1 MRKLKIEFIR
11 AEFKKEG
18 YELLTEVYENKYTRL
33 DYVCSR
39 DHKHNTHWKLWNS
52 SQKVRCPYCYGNAK
66 LKIEFIRTEF
76 AKEDYIL
83 LTTVYEGNKQKLEYV
98 CPNGHQ
104 RFITWNDWSQGKRC
118 PCFSNQMRPTIEF
131 IRAEF
136 AKEGYV
142 LLTTVYENAR
152 QKLEYICP
160 RGHKHFVRWNK
171 WNSKRKQRCP
181 FCSNTGVSKWEKT
194 VKSFLTE
201 SNINHI
207 SNDRKQLLNPETG
220 YNLELDIWM
229 PKLNK
234 AIECN
239 GVYWHER
246 EEAIVRDKI
255 KKQLCKDQGIDLLV
269 ITDKEW
275 NDNTDKCKAKL
286 ISFVEAGD

>member
-1 MRKLKIEFIR
+1 MRKLNIEFIR
-11 AEFKKEG
+11 KEFEKEG

-39 DHKHNTHWKLWNS
+39 GHKHNTHWKLWNS

-66 LKIEFIRTEF
+66 LKIEFIRAEF

-83 LTTVYEGNKQKLEYV
+83 LTTVYEGNKQKLEYI

-104 RFITWNDWSQGKRC
+104 RFITWNDWQQDKRC

-142 LLTTVYENAR
+142 LLTEVYENAH

-160 RGHKHFVRWNK
+160 RGHRHFVIWNK

-181 FCSNTGVSKWEKT
+181 FCNNTGVSKWEKT

-220 YNLELDIWM
+220 YNLELDIWF
-229 PKLNK
+229 PDLNK

-239 GVYWHER
+239 GLYWHER

-255 KKQLCKDQGIDLLV
+255 KKQLCKNQGIDLLV